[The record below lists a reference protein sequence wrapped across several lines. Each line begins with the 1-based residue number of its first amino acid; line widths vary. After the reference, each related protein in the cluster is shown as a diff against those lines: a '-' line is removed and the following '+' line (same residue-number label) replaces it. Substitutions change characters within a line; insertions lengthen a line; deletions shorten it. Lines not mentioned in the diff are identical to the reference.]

1 MNGTSTYRSIRYD
14 KQKLF
19 ILIDCNEYICIYKRQ
34 DRWYHK
40 FYKDYYFSIA
50 PSSKVYKFTRRN
62 LKKVYEG
69 TNFEFLITHY
79 NRLNKTLI
87 LEDREPYQSPICRLM
102 NNAVSDAQ
110 YYKIALGL
118 EEVNSK
124 VGSS

>member
-1 MNGTSTYRSIRYD
+1 MNNTIRYYN
-14 KQKLF
+14 KKSF
-19 ILIDCNEYICIYKRQ
+19 ILIDCNEFIHIYKRQ
-34 DRWYHK
+34 DRWYHR
-40 FYKDYYFSIA
+40 FYKQYYFSETS
-50 PSSKVYKFTRRN
+50 SSKLYKFTKRN

-69 TNFEFLITHY
+69 TNFEFLIIHY

-110 YYKIALGL
+110 YYKIALGM